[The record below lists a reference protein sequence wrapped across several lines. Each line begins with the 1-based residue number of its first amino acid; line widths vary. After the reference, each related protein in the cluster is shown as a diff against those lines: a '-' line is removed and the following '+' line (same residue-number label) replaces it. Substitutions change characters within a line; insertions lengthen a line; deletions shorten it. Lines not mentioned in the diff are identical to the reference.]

1 MKSVSLN
8 KDYSGRIITLRA
20 TATNQAKP
28 AKPIPLLKERFGI
41 DIARRTIA
49 KYRLRLEQKE

>member
-1 MKSVSLN
+1 MYDNGRWKVS
-8 KDYSGRIITLRA
+8 D
-20 TATNQAKP
+20 